1 MLARLD
7 LRSSTDDPAT
17 VLGQPDAGIDDVRES
32 VRAVVNDVRA
42 RGDAALRTLTMRFD
56 GVEIDDFRVPDGRV
70 RTALADVPAELRAA
84 LEYVAGEITAYHEAQ
99 RGVTVDLER
108 DGIRLRE
115 LVRPVDRA
123 GCYVPGGRAT
133 YPSSVLMTAI
143 PARVAGVRDV
153 VLCTPPGDDGEV
165 PTATLAAAAV
175 AGVDEVYRVG
185 GAQAIA
191 ALAFGTETIAPV
203 DVVVGPGNAYVAAAK
218 REVAGTVGIESLAG
232 PSEVVVVA
240 DETALPELV
249 AADLI
254 AQVEHGPGG
263 KAILVTWSDA
273 LADSV
278 DTAVAKQLAIA
289 PAGDD
294 IERTLETAGQTV
306 LVDDA
311 SRATDVVNTIAPE
324 HVELMVADPE
334 SLVGNVRNAGAIF
347 CGPWAPAV
355 VGDYVAGVNHV
366 LPTARTARFSSA
378 LRIDDFCKHT
388 HVVDVEEAAL
398 RRVAPYVEALAAVEG
413 LTEHGRSVT
422 MRIEGP

>member
-7 LRSSTDDPAT
+7 LRGSTEDLTT
-17 VLGQPDAGIDDVRES
+17 VLGQPDAAGDAVRDSVREII
-32 VRAVVNDVRA
+32 ADVRA
-42 RGDAALRTLTMRFD
+42 RGDAALRDLTERFD
-56 GVEIDDFRVPDGRV
+56 GVRIDELRVPAEALKD
-70 RTALADVPAELRAA
+70 ALADAPSELRGA

-99 RGVTVDLER
+99 RGSSVDLER

-133 YPSSVLMTAI
+133 YPSSVVMTAI
-143 PARVAGVRDV
+143 PARVAGVAEI

-165 PTATLAAAAV
+165 PSATLAAAAV

-191 ALAFGTETIAPV
+191 ALAFGTDSIAAV

-218 REVAGTVGIESLAG
+218 REVAGVVGIEALAG

-240 DETALPELV
+240 DQSANAELV

-263 KAILVTWSDA
+263 KAILVTWSDDVA
-273 LADSV
+273 AAV
-278 DTAVAKQLAIA
+278 DVAVAKQLASA
-289 PAGDD
+289 SAGAE
-294 IERTLETAGQTV
+294 IERTLATAGQIV
-306 LVDDA
+306 LVDDVD
-311 SRATDVVNTIAPE
+311 RAVAVVNVIAPE
-324 HVELMVADPE
+324 HVELLVAEPE
-334 SLVGNVRNAGAIF
+334 ALVDDVRNAGAIF

-366 LPTARTARFSSA
+366 LPTARTARFASA
-378 LRIDDFCKHT
+378 LRVDDFCKHT
-388 HVVDVEEAAL
+388 HVVDVDEAAL
-398 RRVAPYVEALAAVEG
+398 RRVAPYIDTLSAVEG
-413 LTEHGRSVT
+413 LAEHGRSVALRVEDT
-422 MRIEGP
+422 